1 MVETLTAGELR
12 RAYSARKLSPVEVVE
27 ALAARREALAGPL
40 NAYVAHD
47 VERERAAAKEAE
59 RRFGAGEA
67 VGPLDGV
74 PIAVKD
80 LIDTAELP
88 TAYGSGMFRGH
99 RPSAD
104 APVVATARRA
114 GAIVAGKTATH
125 EFAWG
130 ITTDNPHFGACRNPW
145 DPSRVPGGS
154 SGGSGVAVASG
165 QAPLAFGTDT
175 AGSVRIPAAFCGVV
189 GFKPTYGLLP
199 LGGIFALAP
208 SLDHVG
214 FLGRDPRDIAELF
227 AAVLPRAARRALV
240 GRGAAPSGFRGGA
253 LDLSGAGGPEPLDMR
268 VGVLDEPTTGGPDPL
283 DLRAGVLDVP
293 GAPAPEPGIGRVF
306 YDGAGVIGRLG
317 ARVDAVTLEG
327 DDDLMRAMRRV
338 QAVEALRVHHA
349 AGLFP
354 ARASEYGDDVRER
367 LEMASAL
374 TLEDYLGGLEAM
386 RRIREHAD
394 RLFDDVDLLVTPV
407 AACAPPPI
415 GQTADMR
422 SNVLPHMILQSLAGL
437 PACVVRAGFD
447 GHGLPVGMQLTGPR
461 LGDLD
466 VLRAAAAFMD
476 ATGETQARR
485 PGSGLGDG
493 AG

>member
-1 MVETLTAGELR
+1 MSVDEATARELR
-12 RAYSARKLSPVEVVE
+12 RAYAARELSPVEVVE
-27 ALAARREALAGPL
+27 ALAARREALAGRL
-40 NAYVAHD
+40 NAYVGHD
-47 VERERAAAKEAE
+47 AERERAEAKEAE
-59 RRFGAGEA
+59 RRHAAGEA

-74 PIAVKD
+74 PVAVKD
-80 LIDTAELP
+80 LIDTADLP
-88 TAYGSGMFRGH
+88 TAYGSRMFRGH
-99 RPSAD
+99 RPGAD
-104 APVVATARRA
+104 APVVAAARSA
-114 GAIVAGKTATH
+114 AAIVAGKTATH

-130 ITTDNPHFGACRNPW
+130 ITSDNPHFGACRNPW

-154 SGGSGVAVASG
+154 SGGSAVAVASG

-199 LGGIFALAP
+199 VGGIFALAP

-214 FLGRDPRDIAELF
+214 LLGRDARDVADLF
-227 AAVLPRAARRALV
+227 AAVLPRSGGRLLVSGPRARS
-240 GRGAAPSGFRGGA
+240 AAPF
-253 LDLSGAGGPEPLDMR
+253 D
-268 VGVLDEPTTGGPDPL
+268 V
-283 DLRAGVLDVP
+283 RAAVLDVP
-293 GAPAPEPGIGRVF
+293 GAPTPEPAIRRVLD
-306 YDGAGVIGRLG
+306 DGVGVLERLG
-317 ARVDAVTLEG
+317 ARVDAATVQG
-327 DDDLMRAMRRV
+327 DDDLMHAMRRV
-338 QAVEALRVHHA
+338 QAVEAYRVHHV

-354 ARASEYGDDVRER
+354 ARASDYGDDVRER

-386 RRIREHAD
+386 RRIREHAE
-394 RLFDDVDLLVTPV
+394 RLFDGVDLLVTPV

-415 GQTADMR
+415 GQTADLR
-422 SNVLPHMILQSLAGL
+422 AHVLPHTILQSLTGL

-447 GHGLPVGMQLTGPR
+447 GDGLPVGMQLTGPR
-461 LGDLD
+461 FGDLD

-476 ATGETQARR
+476 ASAEAQART

>member
-1 MVETLTAGELR
+1 MKVDELTVGELF
-12 RAYSARKLSPVEVVE
+12 RAYAARELSPVEVVG
-27 ALAARREALAGPL
+27 ALATRREALAGPL
-40 NAYVAHD
+40 NAYVGHD
-47 VERERAAAKEAE
+47 AQHERAAAKEAE
-59 RRFGAGEA
+59 RRFAAGEPA
-67 VGPLDGV
+67 GPLDGV

-80 LIDTAELP
+80 LIDTADLS
-88 TAYGSGMFRGH
+88 TAYGSAMFRGH
-99 RPSAD
+99 RPAAD
-104 APVVATARRA
+104 AQVVAAARRA

-199 LGGIFALAP
+199 VGGIFALAP

-214 FLGRDPRDIAELF
+214 LLGRDARDVAGLF
-227 AAVLPRAARRALV
+227 AAVLPRAGRRVLV
-240 GRGAAPSGFRGGA
+240 AGPQAGGAAA
-253 LDLSGAGGPEPLDMR
+253 LEVR
-268 VGVLDEPTTGGPDPL
+268 V
-283 DLRAGVLDVP
+283 GVLDVP
-293 GAPAPEPGIGRVF
+293 GAPVPEPGIRRIMVG
-306 YDGAGVIGRLG
+306 GAGVLERLG
-317 ARVDAVTLEG
+317 AHVETVRLDG
-327 DDDLMRAMRRV
+327 DDDLMPAMRRV
-338 QAVEALRVHHA
+338 QAVEALRVHRA

-367 LEMASAL
+367 LEMASAM

-386 RRIREHAD
+386 RRIRERAD

-415 GQTADMR
+415 GKAAELR
-422 SNVLPHMILQSLAGL
+422 SHVLPHTILQSLAGL

-466 VLRAAAAFMD
+466 VLRAAAAFTD
-476 ATGETQARR
+476 ATAATQARR
-485 PGSGLGDG
+485 PDLGPG
-493 AG
+493 ER